1 MSPGCSAVTRLAAC
15 LLLLPFIG
23 TIAMGQEG
31 SYYYDLNWHRTIK
44 LGTAPFV
51 NAELARRA
59 KIAYSFDID
68 ELTDSVA
75 GELYRNGRVVPA
87 GRSDDGEYWV
97 PARSPDDL
105 AAAIWALER
114 SHGTVVYI
122 GEEVPSGSAGN
133 TVVSWD
139 PTPWQRVT
147 EGERHDPPDHPP
159 ATSGTN
165 PQ

>member
-1 MSPGCSAVTRLAAC
+1 MSPGCAAATRSAAC

-68 ELTDSVA
+68 ELADSVA
-75 GELYRNGRVVPA
+75 GELYRDGRIVPA
-87 GRSDDGEYWV
+87 GLSDDGEYWV
-97 PARSPDDL
+97 PAGSHDNL
-105 AAAIWALER
+105 ALAIQALER
-114 SHGTVVYI
+114 SHGEVVYI
-122 GEEVPSGSAGN
+122 GEEVPSGSPGN

-139 PTPWQRVT
+139 PIPWQPVRD
-147 EGERHDPPDHPP
+147 GERHGSPDHPST
-159 ATSGTN
+159 TSGTN
-165 PQ
+165 PR